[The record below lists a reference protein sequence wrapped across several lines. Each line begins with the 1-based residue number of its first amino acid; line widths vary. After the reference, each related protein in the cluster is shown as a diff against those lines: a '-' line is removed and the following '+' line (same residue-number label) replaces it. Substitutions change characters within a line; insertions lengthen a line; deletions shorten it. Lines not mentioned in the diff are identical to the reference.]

1 MTSSAGSRRSPARGR
16 GQRLLARVASAPW
29 AAHDALDIAFSL
41 IKESKLWLIGAIA
54 YWTFDIATLWACF
67 HAFGSPPTVAVIVM
81 AYFVGTLANSL
92 PLPGGLGGVEAG
104 MSARL
109 PRVRHPRQAR
119 DPRRPL
125 LPPHLLLV
133 SNAPRRSGIP
143 PTPSHRQHLEK
154 RHKRTQAR
162 NQFGASHLTRRGDA
176 FLAESHGRQS
186 PPTHCR

>member
-92 PLPGGLGGVEAG
+92 PCPADSAASRPGC
-104 MSARL
+104 
-109 PRVRHPRQAR
+109 
-119 DPRRPL
+119 RR
-125 LPPHLLLV
+125 
-133 SNAPRRSGIP
+133 
-143 PTPSHRQHLEK
+143 
-154 RHKRTQAR
+154 
-162 NQFGASHLTRRGDA
+162 A
-176 FLAESHGRQS
+176 FLAFGTHARLAILAVLSYRLIS
-186 PPTHCR
+186 FWFPTLPGAAAYLQLRRTVSIWRNDTKERKPATSLERLI